1 MMKKPVMKKLHACYI
16 QPFVWIM
23 LQVFREML
31 SRNLVMKFIIFN
43 KFAEYKLIWVR
54 LCSYN
59 KKKKMQQ
66 NNPTITKK

>member
-16 QPFVWIM
+16 PPFVWIM

-31 SRNLVMKFIIFN
+31 SGNLVMKFIIFN

-54 LCSYN
+54 LCSYYL
-59 KKKKMQQ
+59 KKKDAAK
-66 NNPTITKK
+66 

>member
-23 LQVFREML
+23 IQVFREML
-31 SRNLVMKFIIFN
+31 SGNLVMKFIIFN

-54 LCSYN
+54 LWSYN